1 MLLLLDLNQWHLGC
15 KPSILTTELRSIDR
29 AVSLTSNCPKEGSS
43 KSSTLWK
50 HENIVWTLWDLNSS
64 KTLQMSC
71 ANLITLQ
78 SPLVWVLGL
87 EPRTTGSQS
96 QHSTYWITPIYC
108 GEQCTWNTYHCW
120 YNLFSRQSLKPLRFT
135 LHFPSPICQRTPL
148 IAERWGPDP
157 QAFYCSHCFQDK
169 SQSHWVTSPFAYLP
183 L

>member
-1 MLLLLDLNQWHLGC
+1 MHRPSSYTPIICCSYRNWTYDLFLVRELF
-15 KPSILTTELRSIDR
+15 LTTELRSNE
-29 AVSLTSNCPKEGSS
+29 AVSLTSNYSKEGSS

-96 QHSTYWITPIYC
+96 QHSTYWITPIYY
-108 GEQCTWNTYHCW
+108 GEMMPWPPSILLLF
-120 YNLFSRQSLKPLRFT
+120 LFSKQLSVLLSY
-135 LHFPSPICQRTPL
+135 LSI
-148 IAERWGPDP
+148 
-157 QAFYCSHCFQDK
+157 
-169 SQSHWVTSPFAYLP
+169 AYLS

>member
-1 MLLLLDLNQWHLGC
+1 MMASSIASYLTELLAKVLAGKVGLEPTLFWLTVSSLYHISSIPIMLLLLDLNQWPLGC

-29 AVSLTSNCPKEGSS
+29 VVSLTSNYPKEGPS

-78 SPLVWVLGL
+78 SPFKYGYLDSNWHITFTWLLVVFK
-87 EPRTTGSQS
+87 TTAL
-96 QHSTYWITPIYC
+96 PIRL
-108 GEQCTWNTYHCW
+108 N
-120 YNLFSRQSLKPLRFT
+120 P
-135 LHFPSPICQRTPL
+135 
-148 IAERWGPDP
+148 
-157 QAFYCSHCFQDK
+157 
-169 SQSHWVTSPFAYLP
+169 PFAYLP